1 MIPRGARCICAHVR
15 AHGAKEMP
23 ELRIIQIMPALQ
35 NKFVNYWEGENL
47 RSELALGY
55 ALVEME
61 NSRRRVLPLVDGDDV
76 YLQPAIVA
84 PNGVLLYCDENEAQA
99 L

>member
-1 MIPRGARCICAHVR
+1 MYTRTCARTRSKGDA
-15 AHGAKEMP
+15 
-23 ELRIIQIMPALQ
+23 RIENYSDYASVA

-84 PNGVLLYCDENEAQA
+84 PNGVLLYGDENEAQA

>member
-1 MIPRGARCICAHVR
+1 M
-15 AHGAKEMP
+15 K
-23 ELRIIQIMPALQ
+23 IIQIMPALQ

-76 YLQPAIVA
+76 YLQPAIVT
-84 PNGVLLYCDENEAQA
+84 PNGMLWFGDEDEAQ
-99 L
+99 LI